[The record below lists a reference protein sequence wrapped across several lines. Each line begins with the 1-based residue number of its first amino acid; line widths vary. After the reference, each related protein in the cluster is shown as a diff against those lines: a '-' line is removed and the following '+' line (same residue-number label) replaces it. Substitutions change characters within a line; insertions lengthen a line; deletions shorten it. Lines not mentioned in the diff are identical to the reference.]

1 MNKSDLVSVCV
12 SRFTVEQIENLSD
25 EEIVGLSMENPSHQG
40 QYGFMLSPK
49 YFKSTE
55 HFADILC
62 ALHHRLRKVRQAS
75 KD

>member
-12 SRFTVEQIENLSD
+12 SRFTVEQVDNLSD
-25 EEIVGLSMENPSHQG
+25 EEIVGLSIENPSHQG

-55 HFADILC
+55 HFAEILC
-62 ALHHRLRKVRQAS
+62 ALHHRLRVVKILN
-75 KD
+75 KG